1 MLIPALPPQPTRDER
16 ARRIAT
22 PARRAAALAALLL
35 AAALPWGSAAQQAV
49 PQGSDRTP
57 PQSAPALE
65 PDALARLRETGAA
78 LAAARSLRFT
88 ASALHDVP
96 TAEGQSVLYAVRS
109 RVTLRRPD
117 HLRIDTGGDEA
128 PAAFVSDGRTMTLYR
143 PSAGTVATAPAPA
156 GLEAVLRAEIA
167 AAGQAQAFADM
178 LLDDPGRTFTD
189 GLTRAFV
196 VGRSA
201 LVGGVET
208 EVVAFASPDAQGQ
221 IWIGAQDRLP
231 RQLWVTET
239 AAPGRPR
246 SGVTFSDWQLDPI
259 LDDRTFSVAGAD
271 GARPVPFTKP
281 EL

>member
-1 MLIPALPPQPTRDER
+1 MDRDNAAMTTRALPPPPRL
-16 ARRIAT
+16 
-22 PARRAAALAALLL
+22 PRRAACLAAFLLV
-35 AAALPWGSAAQQAV
+35 ALLPCGAVAQQAA
-49 PQGSDRTP
+49 PPAADRGAP
-57 PQSAPALE
+57 PTAPALD

-88 ASALHDVP
+88 ATALHDVP
-96 TAEGQSVLYAVRS
+96 SVEGQSVLYAVRS
-109 RVTLRRPD
+109 RVALRRPD

-143 PSAGTVATAPAPA
+143 PRAGTVATAPAPA
-156 GLEAVLRAEIA
+156 GLEAVLKAEIA

-178 LLDDPGRTFTD
+178 LLDDPGRNFTA

-196 VGRSA
+196 VGRSS

-208 EVVAFASPDAQGQ
+208 EVIAFASPDAQGQ
-221 IWIGAQDRLP
+221 IWIGVQDRLP

-239 AAPGRPR
+239 DAPGRPR
-246 SGVTFSDWQLDPI
+246 SGVTFGDWQLDPS